1 MDYQEAATK
10 LFSGD
15 DISFMIDYGEA
26 DHARFIDSLK
36 PHLIQPLSS
45 NHLHVL
51 KKYVDLLS
59 NDNVMFLWRLTSA
72 SNTQNT
78 VYLHSLIKDRIMAC
92 ILELE
97 KKQKNEQRATG

>member
-26 DHARFIDSLK
+26 DHARLIDSLK
-36 PHLIQPLSS
+36 PHLIQPL
-45 NHLHVL
+45 NNTQLLAL

-59 NDNVMFLWRLTSA
+59 NDNVMFLWRLMSMTH
-72 SNTQNT
+72 TQNT
-78 VYLHSLIKDRIMAC
+78 VKLHYFIRDRMIAC

-97 KKQKNEQRATG
+97 KKQKNEQRANG